1 MAALDLLKFNL
12 HEDNTVYSLDILCV
26 SGLDRN

>member
-1 MAALDLLKFNL
+1 MAALDLLKFNVR
-12 HEDNTVYSLDILCV
+12 EDNTVYNPDILCV